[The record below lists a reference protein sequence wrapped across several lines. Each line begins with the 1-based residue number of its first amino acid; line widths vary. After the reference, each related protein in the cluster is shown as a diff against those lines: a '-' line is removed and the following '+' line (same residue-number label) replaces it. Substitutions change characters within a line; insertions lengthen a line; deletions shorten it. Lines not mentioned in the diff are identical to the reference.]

1 MATNH
6 TKVYTSEQKIDL
18 GGCATITE
26 EAVTCVKDL
35 RIVDSVG
42 VNEHI
47 TVLAK
52 VVSVG
57 VPQSVQKR
65 SDDRSLMKQ
74 DCTIAD
80 SAATCRVVVGKLS
93 IDELESI
100 VVR

>member
-1 MATNH
+1 M
-6 TKVYTSEQKIDL
+6 
-18 GGCATITE
+18 
-26 EAVTCVKDL
+26 TCVKDL

-57 VPQSVQKR
+57 VPQSVQRR

-80 SAATCRVVVGKLS
+80 SAATCRVVLWEDNVGKLS
-93 IDELESI
+93 IDELENI